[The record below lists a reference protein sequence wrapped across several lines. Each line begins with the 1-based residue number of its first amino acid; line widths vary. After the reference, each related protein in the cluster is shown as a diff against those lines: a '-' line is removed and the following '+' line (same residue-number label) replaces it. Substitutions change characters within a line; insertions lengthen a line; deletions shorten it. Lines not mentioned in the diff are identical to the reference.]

1 MSALILERCVFLHVP
16 KTGGTWAID
25 ALGRQG
31 LVRARITAPD
41 GSTHPTL
48 ATLRQVTD
56 LPVIAAVRDPVAW
69 LRSFWRFFL
78 ARNWRDA
85 VPPHPGFEPLLVMAT
100 PSFPEFAARYLKR
113 RPGYVS
119 ELLAQYADG
128 ADWVCRQEEL
138 LGDLG
143 RGLRRFDQPHLPD
156 VMASTPP
163 ANRSRR
169 FDAACAPEIE
179 SEIRRADHWI
189 LETFYG
195 A

>member
-16 KTGGTWAID
+16 KTGGTWAAE

-48 ATLRQVTD
+48 ATVRQVTD
-56 LPVIAAVRDPVAW
+56 LPVMATVRDPVAW

-78 ARNWRDA
+78 ARNWRQA
-85 VPPHPGFEPLLVMAT
+85 VPPHEIFDPLLAMAT
-100 PSFPEFAARYLKR
+100 PSFAEFAARYLKR

-138 LGDLG
+138 LGDLV
-143 RGLRRFDQPHLPD
+143 RGLRQLGQPHLPG
-156 VMASTPP
+156 VMERTPEQ
-163 ANRSRR
+163 NCSRR
-169 FDAACAPEIE
+169 FDASCSEEIE